1 MKQMTEMSSEK
12 ITGVDSLPCGISLIK
27 TRLCRLLFT

>member
-12 ITGVDSLPCGISLIK
+12 ITGVDSLPCGISL